1 MKSNN
6 AWLKSFAIVLILFI
20 SIAAVNNI
28 KDETPVA
35 LIKKIVKDVSYRPD
49 DQSDWELAK
58 TGKPLADGEE
68 IRTGYRSLA
77 LVLFTDGSGLLRVR
91 ENSIL
96 HIYGDKEGEKIDKN
110 TFIRRGKVGFD
121 VAKQSEDES
130 FKFTTPTVVA
140 SIRGTEGVIDV
151 ADDSTTTVICQI
163 GLIALNSVLGN
174 QSSGSVGGGS
184 TAIIR
189 KDGSIEVRQSTE
201 EENNEVDKS
210 KQSETRKLKLN
221 TNEGKIEIEYLPDT
235 KK

>member
-1 MKSNN
+1 MRSNN
-6 AWLKSFAIVLILFI
+6 FWLKSLALVLILFI
-20 SIAAVNNI
+20 SFAAVNNLN
-28 KDETPVA
+28 DETPVA

-49 DQSDWELAK
+49 EQSDWEIAK

-68 IRTGYRSLA
+68 IRTGYKSLA

-96 HIYGDKEGEKIDKN
+96 HIYGDREGNKIDKN
-110 TFIRRGKVGFD
+110 TLITKGKVGFD

-140 SIRGTEGVIDV
+140 SIRGTEGLINVS
-151 ADDSTTTVICQI
+151 DDSTTTVICQI

-174 QSSGSVGGGS
+174 QSSGNVAGGS
-184 TAIIR
+184 TAIVR
-189 KDGSIEVRQSTE
+189 TDGSIEVRKSTD
-201 EENNEVDKS
+201 EENNEVEKT
-210 KQSETRKLKLN
+210 KQNEINKLKMK
-221 TNEGKIEIEYLPDT
+221 TNEGSIEIEYLPDT

>member
-1 MKSNN
+1 MKANN
-6 AWLKSFAIVLILFI
+6 FWIKGSAIILVFI
-20 SIAAVNNI
+20 VSHAAVNNLD
-28 KDETPVA
+28 DETPVA

-49 DQSDWELAK
+49 EQSDWELAK

-96 HIYGDKEGEKIDKN
+96 HIYGERQGDKIDKN
-110 TFIRRGKVGFD
+110 TFINKGKVGFD

-140 SIRGTEGVIDV
+140 SIRGTEGLINV

-163 GLIALNSVLGN
+163 GLIALNSVLGT
-174 QSSGSVGGGS
+174 QSSGNVEGGS

-189 KDGSIEVRQSTE
+189 KDGSIEVRKSTD
-201 EENNEVDKS
+201 EENNEVDKT
-210 KQSETRKLKLN
+210 KQNETNKVKIK
-221 TNEGKIEIEYLPDT
+221 TNEGSIEIEYLPDA